1 MEILLLGI
9 YSIFVWLIFIKF
21 KWLPWNITSQ
31 VIVVTIPIIALTLLI
46 LFLNIV
52 APSSSDV
59 RVINYVVQVVPR
71 ISGRVV
77 EVPVDPNRP
86 VKKGDVLFKIDPTP
100 IELEIQ
106 QLEAKIAGLSAKVVD
121 THSQEREMKDKLKS
135 ATANKQQSAA
145 KLVSTQA
152 YQRELEQQLRSAA
165 GKKTAITA
173 KLELAR
179 KRMGQAAELAAA
191 GAGPG
196 YDLEQ
201 ATAEV
206 ESLESELEAA
216 TAVESQVAQKLS
228 AKVPSGEFADIAR
241 VRAEIAGAAAD
252 ESQVAQRLSART
264 TIGDLAEVAEAKA
277 EMQQAEAQLA
287 DARWRLDQTVT
298 YAPADGSVINL
309 QLRPGSYASAIALSP
324 VMSFVENEQW
334 VVAFYHQ
341 NELRKVGQGNE
352 AEVTLETY
360 PNQIIKCKV
369 DSIVWANGQGQSPI
383 SGMLPQ
389 TGSAPQPEGRF
400 AVRLMPDGPDKD
412 LFLAPG
418 ARGTGAVYT
427 DSGHMI
433 HIIRKV
439 LLRVHTKLDWLILK
453 LH

>member
-46 LFLNIV
+46 LMLNIV
-52 APSSSDV
+52 APSSADV

-71 ISGRVV
+71 ISGRVL

-100 IELEIQ
+100 IELEIR
-106 QLEAKIAGLSAKVVD
+106 QLEAKIVGLNAKLVG
-121 THSQEREMKDKLKS
+121 THSQEREMRDQLKG
-135 ATANKQQSAA
+135 ATANKQQSSA
-145 KLVSTQA
+145 KLVSSQA
-152 YQRELEQQLRSAA
+152 YQRELQEQLRTAS
-165 GKKTAITA
+165 GKKAAVAA
-173 KLELAR
+173 KLALAR
-179 KRMGQAAELAAA
+179 KRMGQSKELADA

-206 ESLESELEAA
+206 TSLESELEAA
-216 TAVESQVAQKLS
+216 TAAESQIAQKLS
-228 AKVPSGEFADIAR
+228 AKVADGEFADIAR
-241 VRAEIAGAAAD
+241 ARAEIAGAAAN
-252 ESQVAQRLSART
+252 ESQMAQRLSART
-264 TIGDLAEVAEAKA
+264 SIGDLAEVAEVKA
-277 EMQQAEAQLA
+277 EMEQAQAQLA
-287 DARWRLDQTVT
+287 DAQWRLEQTVT

-309 QLRPGSYASAIALSP
+309 QLRPGSYASAIAVAP

-341 NELRKVGQGNE
+341 NELREVGAGNE
-352 AEVTLETY
+352 AEITLETY

-389 TGSAPQPEGRF
+389 TGSDPMPEGRF
-400 AVRLMPDGPDKD
+400 AVRLMPEGADKD
-412 LFLAPG
+412 MFLAPG

-433 HIIRKV
+433 HIVRKV